1 MIRDAGDWYSWRSA
15 SGKVFIGCGYYEA
28 NVVKRA
34 DKRKTGIPRLEI
46 PVSPS
51 LISINWPHLKKVKQI
66 KSIQSNNLRSSSN
79 IRDLITI

>member
-1 MIRDAGDWYSWRSA
+1 MC
-15 SGKVFIGCGYYEA
+15 GKRGPLSMGFSNYEA
-28 NVVKRA
+28 NGVKRA